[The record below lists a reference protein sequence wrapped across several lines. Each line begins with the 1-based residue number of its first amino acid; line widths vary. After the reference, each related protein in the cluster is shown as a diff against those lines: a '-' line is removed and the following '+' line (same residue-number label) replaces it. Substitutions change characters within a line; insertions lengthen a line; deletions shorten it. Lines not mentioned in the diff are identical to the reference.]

1 MNVEKGSQKYNR
13 YNQEEKMSKFF
24 KQLKEGLED
33 VLAHKEGKIT
43 LRSET
48 IEIPEPPAD
57 YTAKEIKKIREKG
70 RYSQSIFAKVL
81 NVSIK
86 TVQSWESGERFPS
99 HAALRLLEIVD
110 KGIYRP
116 QIIKQTR
123 KSL

>member
-1 MNVEKGSQKYNR
+1 
-13 YNQEEKMSKFF
+13 MSKFYER
-24 KQLKEGLED
+24 LKEGLED

-43 LRSET
+43 LRSEV
-48 IEIPEPPAD
+48 IEIPEPPME
-57 YTAKEIKKIREKG
+57 YSAKDIKKIREKG

-116 QIIKQTR
+116 KVIQKR
-123 KSL
+123 A

>member
-1 MNVEKGSQKYNR
+1 
-13 YNQEEKMSKFF
+13 MSKFF

-33 VLAHKEGKIT
+33 VLAHKKGRLT
-43 LRSET
+43 LRSEEF
-48 IEIPEPPAD
+48 EIPEPPAE

-70 RYSQSIFAKVL
+70 QYSQSIFARVL

-116 QIIKQTR
+116 EIVRRI
-123 KSL
+123 

>member
-1 MNVEKGSQKYNR
+1 
-13 YNQEEKMSKFF
+13 MSKFF
-24 KQLKEGLED
+24 EQIKEGLED
-33 VLAHKEGKIT
+33 VLAHKKGKIT
-43 LRSET
+43 LRSEI
-48 IEIPEPPAD
+48 IEIPEPPED

-70 RYSQSIFAKVL
+70 RYSQGIFAKVL

-116 QIIKQTR
+116 EIVRRVQKR
-123 KSL
+123 A